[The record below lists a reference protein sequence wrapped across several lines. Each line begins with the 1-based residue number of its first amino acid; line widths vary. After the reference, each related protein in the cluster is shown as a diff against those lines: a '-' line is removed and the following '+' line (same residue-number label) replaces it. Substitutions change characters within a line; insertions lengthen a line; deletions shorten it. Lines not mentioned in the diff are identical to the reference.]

1 MRTMSELSALGVAGD
16 DHNHRWLRNSM
27 TQVKLLALALGVNLD
42 RYTFFDVHASSREHN
57 PDIDREPSRCTQDGP
72 VPPFVV
78 DTALELVEVRRAV
91 PAPT

>member
-1 MRTMSELSALGVAGD
+1 
-16 DHNHRWLRNSM
+16 M
-27 TQVKLLALALGVNLD
+27 TRVKLLTLGVNLN